1 MIDFDFI
8 APTKIYFGR
17 GKEEKVG
24 EILAGEQAK
33 VVLIVYGSDR
43 IRKDGLLGKVE
54 SHLLE
59 NGISYREL
67 NGIRPNPVAE
77 KVREGVALAH
87 KENVDYLLAIGGG
100 SVIDT
105 AKAIAAG
112 YYYDGDPFDFNLKKA
127 TVIKALPIGVILT
140 LASAGSEGSNSCVIQ
155 DDELNIKQGFN
166 SDLVR
171 PRAAIENPELTYSCP
186 TYQTFAG
193 ISDIIMHSLERYFDP
208 GDGDELADE
217 WALDLIKNTILAAKR
232 LLIDPQDYE
241 ARARVMLN
249 STLSHNGLTGLGKK
263 FFFVVHPLEHALS
276 GYSPEVTH
284 GAGVAL
290 IWPVWATVK
299 RRENEAKLAKLARRV
314 FDIVDTSDEEASII
328 AIGSMREFFVSIGM
342 PQSLNELGLSASDLD
357 PLVNLATGN
366 RTRVIGCYPQS
377 LDAEDVMEIFS
388 RLLKTKE

>member
-43 IRKDGLLGKVE
+43 IRKEGLLGKVE

-105 AKAIAAG
+105 AKAI
-112 YYYDGDPFDFNLKKA
+112 
-127 TVIKALPIGVILT
+127 GVILT

-155 DDELNIKQGFN
+155 DDELHIKQGFN

-171 PRAAIENPELTYSCP
+171 PRFAIENPELTYSCP

-276 GYSPEVTH
+276 GYSPKVTH

>member
-1 MIDFDFI
+1 MIDFDFV

-17 GKEEKVG
+17 DKEEQVG
-24 EILAGEQAK
+24 EILLKEKAQT
-33 VVLIVYGSDR
+33 VLIVYGSDR
-43 IRKDGLLGKVE
+43 IRKEGLLGRVE
-54 SHLLE
+54 SRLLE

-67 NGIRPNPVAE
+67 NGIRPNPVAD
-77 KVREGVALAH
+77 KVREGVALAR

-127 TVIKALPIGVILT
+127 TVGQALPIGVILT

-155 DDELNIKQGFN
+155 DDALGIKQGFN

-171 PRAAIENPELTYSCP
+171 PRFAIENPELTFSCP
-186 TYQTFAG
+186 NYQTFAG

-208 GDGDELADE
+208 GDENELADD
-217 WALDLIKNTILAAKR
+217 WALDLIKNTMVAAKR
-232 LLIDPQDYE
+232 LLVDPKDYQ

-276 GYSPEVTH
+276 GYVPKVTH

-290 IWPVWATVK
+290 IWPAWAMVK
-299 RRENEAKLAKLARRV
+299 R
-314 FDIVDTSDEEASII
+314 
-328 AIGSMREFFVSIGM
+328 
-342 PQSLNELGLSASDLD
+342 Q
-357 PLVNLATGN
+357 
-366 RTRVIGCYPQS
+366 
-377 LDAEDVMEIFS
+377 
-388 RLLKTKE
+388 